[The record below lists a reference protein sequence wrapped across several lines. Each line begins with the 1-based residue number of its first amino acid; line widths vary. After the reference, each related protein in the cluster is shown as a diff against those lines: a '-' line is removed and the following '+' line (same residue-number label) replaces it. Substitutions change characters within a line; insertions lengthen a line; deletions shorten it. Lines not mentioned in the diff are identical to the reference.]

1 MDRAQ
6 WAINLLRD
14 ETFKEIFE
22 ELRGV
27 EMSRILMSDYDGIQA
42 REDAYMRLRVLES
55 IENHLEGMADQK
67 MVDAKRRKIL

>member
-14 ETFKEIFE
+14 DTFNEVFE

-27 EMSRILMSDYDGIQA
+27 EMNRILMSDYNDVQV

-55 IENHLEGMADQK
+55 IESHIEGMAGQK
-67 MVDAKRRKIL
+67 VIDAKRLKIL

>member
-14 ETFKEIFE
+14 DTFNEVFE

-27 EMSRILMSDYDGIQA
+27 EMSRILMSDYNDVQV

-55 IENHLEGMADQK
+55 IESHIEGMAGQK
-67 MVDAKRRKIL
+67 VIDAKRLKIL

>member
-14 ETFKEIFE
+14 DTFKEVFE
-22 ELRGV
+22 EFRGV
-27 EMSRILMSDYDGIQA
+27 EMNRILMSDYNDVQV

-55 IENHLEGMADQK
+55 IESHIEGMAGQK
-67 MVDAKRRKIL
+67 VIDAKRLKIL

>member
-1 MDRAQ
+1 
-6 WAINLLRD
+6 LLRD
-14 ETFKEIFE
+14 ETFKEVFE

-55 IENHLEGMADQK
+55 IENHIEGMADQK
-67 MVDAKRRKIL
+67 VIDAKRLKIL

>member
-1 MDRAQ
+1 MDKAQ
-6 WAINLLRD
+6 WALNLLKD
-14 ETFKEIFE
+14 ETFQEVFE

-55 IENHLEGMADQK
+55 IENHIEGMADQK
-67 MVDAKRRKIL
+67 MIDAKRLKIL

>member
-14 ETFKEIFE
+14 DTFKEVFE

-27 EMSRILMSDYDGIQA
+27 EMNRILMSDYNDVQV

-55 IENHLEGMADQK
+55 IESHIEGMADQK
-67 MVDAKRRKIL
+67 VIDAKRLKIL

>member
-14 ETFKEIFE
+14 DTFNEVFE

-27 EMSRILMSDYDGIQA
+27 EMSRILMSDYNDVQV

-55 IENHLEGMADQK
+55 IESHIEGMAGQK
-67 MVDAKRRKIL
+67 MIDAKRLKIL

>member
-14 ETFKEIFE
+14 DTFREVLE

-27 EMSRILMSDYDGIQA
+27 EMSRILMSDYDEVHD
-42 REDAYMRLRVLES
+42 REDAYTRLRVLES
-55 IENHLEGMADQK
+55 IENHIEGMADQK
-67 MVDAKRRKIL
+67 KIDAKRLKIL

>member
-1 MDRAQ
+1 VDRAQ
-6 WAINLLRD
+6 SAINLLRD
-14 ETFKEIFE
+14 ETFKEVFE

-55 IENHLEGMADQK
+55 IENHIEGMADQK
-67 MVDAKRRKIL
+67 MIDAKRLKIL

>member
-14 ETFKEIFE
+14 DTFNEVFE

-27 EMSRILMSDYDGIQA
+27 EMNRILMSDYNDVQV

-55 IENHLEGMADQK
+55 IESHIEGMAGQK
-67 MVDAKRRKIL
+67 MIDAKRLKIL

>member
-1 MDRAQ
+1 VDRAQ

-14 ETFKEIFE
+14 ETFKEVFE

-27 EMSRILMSDYDGIQA
+27 EMNRILMSDYNDVQA

-55 IENHLEGMADQK
+55 IESHIEGMADQK
-67 MVDAKRRKIL
+67 VIDAKRLKIL

>member
-1 MDRAQ
+1 VDRAQ

-14 ETFKEIFE
+14 DTFNEVFE

-27 EMSRILMSDYDGIQA
+27 EMNRILMSDYNDVQV

-55 IENHLEGMADQK
+55 IESHIEGMAGQK
-67 MVDAKRRKIL
+67 MIDAKRLKIL

>member
-1 MDRAQ
+1 VDRAQ

-14 ETFKEIFE
+14 DTFKEVFE

-27 EMSRILMSDYDGIQA
+27 EMNRILMSDYNDVQV

-55 IENHLEGMADQK
+55 IESHIEGMADQK
-67 MVDAKRRKIL
+67 VIDAKRLKIL